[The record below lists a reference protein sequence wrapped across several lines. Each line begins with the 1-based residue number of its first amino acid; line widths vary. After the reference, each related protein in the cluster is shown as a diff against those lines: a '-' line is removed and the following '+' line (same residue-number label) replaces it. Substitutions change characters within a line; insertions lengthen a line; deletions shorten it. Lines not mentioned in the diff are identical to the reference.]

1 MQPRNKAQFPSAER
15 LVLPPS
21 PTLSVSALPP
31 FFPWTLHAR
40 EPVAPKVLSPQSWE
54 ALRGLAG
61 APASHTLQPARVSCC
76 CPSTHTCPPSLPAP
90 YNGTALGHRAPSQRV
105 FLFFTAS
112 GQFFIIVSGFVLRN
126 KKNFHIIFNFMIKP
140 SIYPSV
146 CSFSGYTK
154 SLASPYPLQ
163 SPHGSQVSGD
173 RPVWGGVGGRM
184 GNGEASAISLIF

>member
-1 MQPRNKAQFPSAER
+1 MG
-15 LVLPPS
+15 LPHTPYS
-21 PTLSVSALPP
+21 LP
-31 FFPWTLHAR
+31 
-40 EPVAPKVLSPQSWE
+40 ES
-54 ALRGLAG
+54 LA
-61 APASHTLQPARVSCC
+61 AA
-76 CPSTHTCPPSLPAP
+76 PSTHICPPPKPPCPLQWHCPGP
-90 YNGTALGHRAPSQRV
+90 QGTKPKRV

-126 KKNFHIIFNFMIKP
+126 KKDFHIIFNFMIKP

-146 CSFSGYTK
+146 CFFSGYTK
-154 SLASPYPLQ
+154 SLASLYPLQ